1 MISSAD
7 AGSAGYKSFCWL
19 GRTVDS
25 YLWKEN
31 TVFYSKK
38 CCWEWRILA
47 SLGSY
52 SQREQ
57 ILKLDENIH
66 WWHTARIPPLPWDC
80 ALQKSWNELVLKAPE
95 WQIPVIPPEGWVRS
109 SLAQFPHEAWLRA
122 WQPPQRLFLGEK
134 LWPSLTQVAHTGGML
149 WCLLMVWNCT
159 GNLSFHWA
167 TPVQA
172 DTSVLDIFTAALGSQ
187 LLQQLDQTLLSWKMV
202 L

>member
-1 MISSAD
+1 MRDLFTICKVGVISSAD

-122 WQPPQRLFLGEK
+122 WQPPQRLFFGREA
-134 LWPSLTQVAHTGGML
+134 VAIPHPGSPHRRNAVM
-149 WCLLMVWNCT
+149 
-159 GNLSFHWA
+159 
-167 TPVQA
+167 PA
-172 DTSVLDIFTAALGSQ
+172 DGVELHR
-187 LLQQLDQTLLSWKMV
+187 
-202 L
+202 